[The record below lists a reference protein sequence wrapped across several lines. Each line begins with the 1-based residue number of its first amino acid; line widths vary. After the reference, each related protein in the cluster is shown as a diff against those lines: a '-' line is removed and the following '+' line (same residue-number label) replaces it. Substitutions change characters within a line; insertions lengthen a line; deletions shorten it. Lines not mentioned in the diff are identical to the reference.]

1 MRPMLDKTELP
12 QVQQI
17 TTLNRRALAEHKPPG
32 MAGSLFQDLGRHST
46 RLVVSGVA
54 TGPNALKVVEDLDKK
69 FKAQKPLSFTA
80 DIAAASKIDQML
92 IENLSV
98 EELAGKPERFAYVLT
113 LGEYIKP
120 AAAETSPSIDGDIA
134 GDAKNLTDAMLPGL
148 VNGPAI
154 AAGLQKFVT
163 QFSGLLARL

>member
-17 TTLNRRALAEHKPPG
+17 STLDRRALSEHKPPG
-32 MAGSLFQDLGRHST
+32 MAGSLFQDLGRHPT
-46 RLVVSGVA
+46 RLIISGVA

-69 FKAQKPLSFTA
+69 FRAKKPLPFTA
-80 DIAAASKIDQML
+80 DIVAAAKIDQML
-92 IENLSV
+92 IENLFV

-113 LGEYIKP
+113 LDEYIRP
-120 AAAETSPSIDGDIA
+120 TAPQTSPSIDTDIA
-134 GDAKNLTDAMLPGL
+134 GDAKSLMDGMLPGL

-163 QFSGLLARL
+163 QFSGLLSRL

>member
-1 MRPMLDKTELP
+1 
-12 QVQQI
+12 
-17 TTLNRRALAEHKPPG
+17 
-32 MAGSLFQDLGRHST
+32 
-46 RLVVSGVA
+46 
-54 TGPNALKVVEDLDKK
+54 
-69 FKAQKPLSFTA
+69 
-80 DIAAASKIDQML
+80 ML
-92 IENLSV
+92 IEKLFL

-120 AAAETSPSIDGDIA
+120 AAAATAPAIDGDIA
-134 GDAKNLTDAMLPGL
+134 GDAKNLMDGMLPGL